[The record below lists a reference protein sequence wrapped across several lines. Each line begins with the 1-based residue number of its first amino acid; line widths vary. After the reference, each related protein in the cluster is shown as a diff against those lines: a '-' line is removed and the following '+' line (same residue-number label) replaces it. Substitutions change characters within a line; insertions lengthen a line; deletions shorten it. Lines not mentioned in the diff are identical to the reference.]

1 MKWRNISFNRKSI
14 AEECKEE
21 IANAGIKVGDIFS
34 NDGYWILPWMPMSM
48 DEYKMGLNIVFKYTF

>member
-14 AEECKEE
+14 AYECKEE
-21 IANAGIKVGDIFS
+21 IAKAGIKVGDIFP